1 MYNIECVFYS
11 FIYFQ
16 LVHSGLMQKCFF
28 FLIVKN
34 IAFMRLMKKQIL
46 PSVSFI
52 PFDLSLF
59 INLLFFRFFFH
70 LMEKNNNNEDSS
82 ATMIITG

>member
-1 MYNIECVFYS
+1 
-11 FIYFQ
+11 
-16 LVHSGLMQKCFF
+16 MQKCFF

-82 ATMIITG
+82 ATMIITGWRIKCFRFFSIFLSSFRWYK